1 MRNPIKVLFLVILLT
16 FIVAS
21 TAAAAAHIPSTL
33 PVAVADNSIDTAD
46 EAQKAMIE
54 KAKIIAE
61 QNRMAR
67 VLQIALQKDI
77 EPEVHSEF
85 SAHAAFTGLLIF
97 LLSFIALGI
106 MIFLASSFRSK

>member
-1 MRNPIKVLFLVILLT
+1 MRNPTKVLFLVILLT
-16 FIVAS
+16 FIVTS

-33 PVAVADNSIDTAD
+33 PVADNSIDAVD
-46 EAQKAMIE
+46 EAQKAMIA

-106 MIFLASSFRSK
+106 MIFFASSFRNK